1 MCVSGNSDDINRTIR
16 GFPDGAVVFSPGL
29 GGPHIPQGDWAQ
41 EPQLLSPAPEMA
53 LGNRRHHP
61 SARPER
67 HSWRGAPARELE
79 KGPHGKEDSAQPKI
93 NKLKNKTIRN
103 LHKTAKHYHYS
114 NLISSMS
121 QHTETTTEFTT
132 TDSKRQKIP
141 VVLWSQWVFPRV
153 LVIEGGC
160 HLNKQ
165 SQK

>member
-1 MCVSGNSDDINRTIR
+1 MCVSGKSDGINRRIR

-53 LGNRRHHP
+53 LGNRRRHP

-67 HSWRGAPARELE
+67 HSRRGAPARELE

-103 LHKTAKHYHYS
+103 LHKPVKHYHYS

-121 QHTETTTEFTT
+121 QHSSQQQTLK
-132 TDSKRQKIP
+132 DNKNPSC
-141 VVLWSQWVFPRV
+141 VVITMGVSSCPGHRGRLP
-153 LVIEGGC
+153 L
-160 HLNKQ
+160 KQ
-165 SQK
+165 AVPK